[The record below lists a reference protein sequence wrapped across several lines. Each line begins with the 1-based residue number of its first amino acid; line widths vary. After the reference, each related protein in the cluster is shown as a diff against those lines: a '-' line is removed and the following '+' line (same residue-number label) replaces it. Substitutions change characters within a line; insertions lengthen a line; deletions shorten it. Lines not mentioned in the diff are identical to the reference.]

1 MATIHFANNIK
12 RLKVFIKEWAAV
24 KRSRED
30 GELKNVEE
38 ELLVIYEGEGGG
50 LSTQESKEVLT
61 RLEGRRYTLLL
72 EKEEA
77 WRLKSRAI
85 WLECGDDNTKK
96 IHAYARGR
104 KVANTIWSLQDEEGT
119 SHVSFEEKA
128 RCGVNHFQHLF
139 KAPLQASIEE
149 VIRLAQMFPR
159 FVDEAGNRDLMMEVL
174 EKELKEVMGSFQKD
188 KSLGLDGWTIDFFL
202 DLFDILGKDLL

>member
-1 MATIHFANNIK
+1 MGENDRSAALQFADNIK
-12 RLKVFIKEWAAV
+12 RIKVWIKDWSSE
-24 KRSRED
+24 KRRRED
-30 GELKNVEE
+30 AEMKQVEAD
-38 ELLVIYEGEGGG
+38 LLLIYEGEGGG
-50 LSTQESKEVLT
+50 LSSQESKEALT
-61 RLEGRRYTLLL
+61 RLEGRRNTLLL
-72 EKEEA
+72 VREEA

-119 SHVSFEEKA
+119 SHVYFEEKA

-159 FVDEAGNRDLMMEVL
+159 FVDEA
-174 EKELKEVMGSFQKD
+174 
-188 KSLGLDGWTIDFFL
+188 
-202 DLFDILGKDLL
+202 